1 MPLPQNQVDN
11 INGKIS
17 SLKGYK
23 EVQSGVKKLQNKGSS
38 FQDAAKDKAKGITSA
53 VQDKKKQFQQQAQ
66 SQLDQI
72 LQLITINTGQSSAT
86 VNELKNIFNKVVIS
100 TYRRIPEILFEEAIN
115 AIGCSQQQEFQ
126 GQVLYVRVQSI
137 DLQKMLFI
145 NNAIDDGWAVKKK
158 NEKYIFSK
166 KHENK
171 KEVYL
176 ETYLQ
181 KFIEENLKV
190 KG

>member
-1 MPLPQNQVDN
+1 MDLN
-11 INGKIS
+11 INM
-17 SLKGYK
+17 
-23 EVQSGVKKLQNKGSS
+23 
-38 FQDAAKDKAKGITSA
+38 T
-53 VQDKKKQFQQQAQ
+53 
-66 SQLDQI
+66 
-72 LQLITINTGQSSAT
+72 T
-86 VNELKNIFNKVVIS
+86 KNNNI
-100 TYRRIPEILFEEAIN
+100 
-115 AIGCSQQQEFQ
+115 EF
-126 GQVLYVRVQSI
+126 I

-181 KFIEENLKV
+181 NFIESNLSNIKNT
-190 KG
+190 KKQ